1 MFIKAY
7 YIHIIF
13 PGVSLSECSG
23 SQGGQ
28 ETGLGS
34 SDGKV
39 GLHFQPSTGELLKRP
54 GEMMLWTLSPPPCY
68 VFFPPS
74 SSSSGEAQQQELSQG
89 LVKVFMHV
97 RETHDTDDFIELK

>member
-54 GEMMLWTLSPPPCY
+54 GEMMLWTLSPPH
-68 VFFPPS
+68 VMFFSLPPAAAVEKPS
-74 SSSSGEAQQQELSQG
+74 SRS
-89 LVKVFMHV
+89 
-97 RETHDTDDFIELK
+97 

>member
-39 GLHFQPSTGELLKRP
+39 GQHFQPSTGELLKRP
-54 GEMMLWTLSPPPCY
+54 GEMMLWTLSPPH
-68 VFFPPS
+68 VMFFSLPPAAVEKPS
-74 SSSSGEAQQQELSQG
+74 SRSQD
-89 LVKVFMHV
+89 LVKVFMHI